1 MSDTQEYEAVYRIG
15 VRRALV
21 SGDATALQLYFE
33 VAVLERYRGV
43 SGMSIVRTDTVGRV
57 RKQGSW
63 SVDFGIS
70 PDEDMI
76 HVPAGSLLNLPEAE
90 REHWASHAVT
100 LPASRM
106 FLSMRLAPGSCFDD
120 GELRQW

>member
-1 MSDTQEYEAVYRIG
+1 MADTQEYEAVYRIA
-15 VRRALV
+15 VRRALA
-21 SGDATALQLYFE
+21 SGDATTLQLHFE
-33 VAVLERYRGV
+33 VAVLDRYRGA

-57 RKQGSW
+57 RKQGGW
-63 SVDFGIS
+63 SLDFGIS
-70 PDEDMI
+70 PDEDMV
-76 HVPAGSLLNLPEAE
+76 HLPVASLLNLPEAE
-90 REHWASHAVT
+90 REHWAQHALT

>member
-21 SGDATALQLYFE
+21 SGDASSLQLFFE
-33 VAVLERYRGV
+33 VAVLEKYRGV
-43 SGMSIVRTDTVGRV
+43 SGVSIVRTDTVGRV
-57 RKQGSW
+57 RKQGGW
-63 SVDFGIS
+63 SVDFGIA
-70 PDEDMI
+70 PEEDMI
-76 HVPAGSLLNLPEAE
+76 HVPAASLFNLPEAE

-106 FLSMRLAPGSCFDD
+106 FLSMRLTPGSCFDD

>member
-1 MSDTQEYEAVYRIG
+1 MPDSQDYEAVYRIG

-21 SGDATALQLYFE
+21 SGDVATLQLFFD
-33 VAVLERYRGV
+33 VAVVEKYRGA
-43 SGMSIVRTDTVGRV
+43 SGISVVRTNTVGRV
-57 RKQGSW
+57 RKQGGW
-63 SVDFGIS
+63 TLDFGIS
-70 PDEDMI
+70 PEEDMV
-76 HVPAGSLLNLPEAE
+76 HLPVASLLSLPEAE

-120 GELRQW
+120 GDLRPW